1 MNKYPNLPSISTLLT
16 LPPSP
21 PRIIIEDAHHQQQQ
35 QEEEDEQD
43 HLSQRYLKSPN
54 NSYNRLSPMLSPI
67 DSYASSVN
75 SACSPTP
82 QSPLPSMLSLP
93 PLQGDDPPRRL
104 QRHSSISSSLSSPK
118 QSFNSLWTSSAP
130 PSPNPQHTLHS
141 PSLYPTSPS
150 MYPTSPSL
158 YPQLNSPSLYAQ
170 QDTFSPLPQPIPK
183 PQFFH
188 KQPTQPTPSPPP
200 APTSPMMLSSRSASP
215 VASAPPLLP
224 STQIV
229 LNESGQPVLKR
240 RRGRPPSMREPA
252 LEGGWTFL
260 TPTVWDVNN
269 PQQQRPA
276 ASASTTTSQADSVM
290 NGSMAAFTSS
300 NMDMVLQMPRKKRGR
315 KPKTHIV
322 GNSCFVWKDITAS
335 RRSTKV
341 IQEQKAALRKL
352 EQAPE

>member
-1 MNKYPNLPSISTLLT
+1 
-16 LPPSP
+16 
-21 PRIIIEDAHHQQQQ
+21 
-35 QEEEDEQD
+35 
-43 HLSQRYLKSPN
+43 
-54 NSYNRLSPMLSPI
+54 MLSPI
-67 DSYASSVN
+67 DSYASSGT
-75 SACSPTP
+75 SSPNLTATHH
-82 QSPLPSMLSLP
+82 SPLPAMLSLP

-130 PSPNPQHTLHS
+130 PSPNPQSQNSPSLYSTSPSLYPIS

-150 MYPTSPSL
+150 H
-158 YPQLNSPSLYAQ
+158 
-170 QDTFSPLPQPIPK
+170 QDTPFSPLPQPIPK
-183 PQFFH
+183 LQF
-188 KQPTQPTPSPPP
+188 QPTTNTTPSP
-200 APTSPMMLSSRSASP
+200 APTSPMILSSRSASP
-215 VASAPPLLP
+215 VEPLPP

-240 RRGRPPSMREPA
+240 RRGRPPSVREPA

-276 ASASTTTSQADSVM
+276 ATAASSSASLADSVM

-341 IQEQKAALRKL
+341 IKEQKAALRKL
-352 EQAPE
+352 EQAP